1 MIQEEIFGIPHLDD
15 VSVFPTSFWMFFF
28 SNPIRSIPQR
38 PTRRLLPNHHQVT
51 SSSRPRSPSC
61 REPSPHRWVLAK
73 LAQPHRWAKQT
84 VRPVAPWR
92 ALVEFS
98 EPNFQRMQPER
109 HLKEPPGKPKT
120 PQIKGQTT
128 YQLVQFLDPTI
139 CEEFFL
145 KFCILYQC
153 QTNCD

>member
-1 MIQEEIFGIPHLDD
+1 MTFLFFLPVFGCSFFRIQYGP
-15 VSVFPTSFWMFFF
+15 FP
-28 SNPIRSIPQR
+28 N
-38 PTRRLLPNHHQVT
+38 
-51 SSSRPRSPSC
+51 
-61 REPSPHRWVLAK
+61 
-73 LAQPHRWAKQT
+73 AQPAGCCQIITRSQAAPVQDHRLAANHLRTAGYWRNWRNRT
-84 VRPVAPWR
+84 VGRNKLCDPSRRGGRWSKH
-92 ALVEFS
+92 S

-139 CEEFFL
+139 CDEFFL